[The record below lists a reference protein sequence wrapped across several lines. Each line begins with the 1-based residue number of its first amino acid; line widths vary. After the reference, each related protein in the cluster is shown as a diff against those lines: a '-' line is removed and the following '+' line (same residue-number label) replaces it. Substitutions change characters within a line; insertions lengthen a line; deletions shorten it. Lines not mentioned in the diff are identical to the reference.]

1 MDPLLA
7 ISILPVVILLIYIYR
22 KDKNEREPFG
32 LLLRAFFRG
41 VLVAGIIMLFALV
54 MALLGIDDLFD
65 FEDSAIMQSFF
76 QAAIPEEG
84 LKFLFL
90 YGLIWKN
97 AEFNEHFD
105 GIVYAVFL
113 SMGFACLENILYVY
127 THGFSTG
134 VARAFLAVPGHFLFA
149 VIMGYYLSKARFSL
163 FHRGRLLAFA
173 IIFPILAHGLYDTF
187 CFMIEMYGESTGL
200 SVVLTLALLVFDVVL
215 WSIGLKKINSYCHS
229 CGRKISKGQMNCPY
243 CQHIVNNRNRT

>member
-1 MDPLLA
+1 MNPLLA
-7 ISILPVVILLIYIYR
+7 ISILPVIILLIYIYR
-22 KDKNEREPFG
+22 KDKNEREPLG

-41 VLVAGIIMLFALV
+41 VLAALVVMLFALIV
-54 MALLGIDDLFD
+54 NLIGLESLFE
-65 FEDSAIMQSFF
+65 FEDSALMKSFF

-105 GIVYAVFL
+105 GIVYAVFV

-127 THGFSTG
+127 NGGFSTG

-163 FHRGRLLAFA
+163 FHRRRLLAGA
-173 IIFPILAHGLYDTF
+173 IFFPILAHGLYDTF
-187 CFMIEMYGESTGL
+187 CFLIEMYGEYTGL
-200 SVVLTLALLVFDVVL
+200 TVILTVLMLIFDVVL
-215 WSIGLKKINSYCHS
+215 WSIGLKKINSYCHF
-229 CGRKISKGQMNCPY
+229 CGKKIPKGQVNCPY
-243 CQHIVNNRNRT
+243 CQHTIYNKRG